1 MSNRILTLLTEIE
14 HAMKANDPSPDDG
27 TWDTLRLI
35 NFHQGLAR
43 LTLAVRLPSGVT
55 EARGAILVQDFT
67 LADGTQCV
75 KANLSWRGVEQSA
88 VYSIYSKP
96 QLNWKVEAG
105 QIANQWL
112 DGHLAAVEALAAHA
126 ADDHSAD
133 GSMMSA
139 TG

>member
-1 MSNRILTLLTEIE
+1 MSNRILSLLTDIE
-14 HAMKANDPSPDDG
+14 QALKANDPSPDDG

-43 LTLAVRLPSGVT
+43 LTLAVRLPTGVT
-55 EARGAILVQDFT
+55 VGRGMILLQDFS

-75 KANLSWRGVEQSA
+75 KANLSWRDVEKSS
-88 VYSIYSKP
+88 VYAIYSKP
-96 QLNWKVEAG
+96 QMNWKLEAG

-112 DGHLAAVEALAAHA
+112 DGHLAAVEAHA
-126 ADDHSAD
+126 AAEHISD
-133 GSMMSA
+133 GPMMSA

>member
-1 MSNRILTLLTEIE
+1 MSNRLLTLLTEIE
-14 HAMKANDPSPDDG
+14 RALIANDPSPDGG

-43 LTLAVRLPSGVT
+43 LTLSVRSQEGLTSS
-55 EARGAILVQDFT
+55 RGTVLLQDFS

-75 KANLSWRGVEQSA
+75 KASLSWTGVEKSV

-96 QLNWKVEAG
+96 QLDWHREAG
-105 QIANQWL
+105 QIAAQWL
-112 DGHLAAVEALAAHA
+112 DGHLTASEVKPAAG
-126 ADDHSAD
+126 SSPD
-133 GSMMSA
+133 GGLLSA